1 MELDHFN
8 HEHPLILHEEEPKE
22 NGGDEEIICHGCDKQ
37 IVGTNY
43 YSCEECN
50 YFMHASCAQ
59 LPRQIT
65 QHSFHPKHPLT
76 LFINNDEGR
85 NWLCRRCSACN
96 HPLGNRLAY
105 ACAQC
110 DFNLGLECVSRPPS
124 IVNRAHEHPLT
135 LFVKRAKFC
144 CDACGTGGE
153 GMSYL
158 CGTCQF
164 WVHLECASLA
174 EVINLSEHAHP
185 LTLIISSLQPDYCR
199 ICARELKADQWIYK
213 CADCSFGAHVGCT
226 TSERHNSRWGET
238 GRRTER
244 QITIQKNQVQRDFRK
259 TQIERTNS
267 LQKTMAL
274 GMAADN
280 EIIRDESIY
289 LTTDDVEEKT
299 DESIYLTT
307 DDVKEKTELWHF
319 SHPHCLTLVC
329 DDELKTGEQCNGC
342 TQPISAGLF
351 YRCSEKCDFIL
362 HKLCTQLRSEIRHPL
377 HVKHRLKLYAKQ
389 PTTSHGV
396 FKCTMCSNY
405 CNGFIYWCE
414 YADCKF
420 GLDVKCSSIL
430 GGLKHDAHEHA
441 LTPFDMEGARTNCRA
456 CGLSFK
462 KWTMAC
468 EACNFYLHVGCATL
482 PLTAWYKFHRHRF
495 TLTYEFV
502 EDDSDEYYCD
512 ICEEEMKPQHWFY
525 NCAKCDYPTHIRCMV
540 GRHLRTKL
548 GLICNVEDHPHNL
561 RVIAEERSRTDIVF
575 IHLHCEGCKKNIRS
589 FLCDSKTLPYD

>member
-22 NGGDEEIICHGCDKQ
+22 NGGDEEIICHGFRDRSRK
-37 IVGTNY
+37 
-43 YSCEECN
+43 
-50 YFMHASCAQ
+50 
-59 LPRQIT
+59 
-65 QHSFHPKHPLT
+65 HSFHPKHPLT

-85 NWLCRRCSACN
+85 NWLRRRCSACN
-96 HPLGNRLAY
+96 HPLGNCLAY
-105 ACAQC
+105 TCAQC
-110 DFNLGLECVSRPPS
+110 DFNLGLECVSRPPT
-124 IVNRAHEHPLT
+124 IVNCAHEHPLT
-135 LFVKRAKFC
+135 LFVKWAKFC

-174 EVINLSEHAHP
+174 EVINLSEHTHP
-185 LTLIISSLQPDYCR
+185 LTLSISSLQPDYCR
-199 ICARELKADQWIYK
+199 ICVRELKADQWIYK
-213 CADCSFGAHVGCT
+213 CADCSFGAHVA
-226 TSERHNSRWGET
+226 T
-238 GRRTER
+238 GDYRE
-244 QITIQKNQVQRDFRK
+244 
-259 TQIERTNS
+259 TQIECMNS
-267 LQKTMAL
+267 LPKTMVL

-289 LTTDDVEEKT
+289 LTTGDVEEKT

-319 SHPHCLTLVC
+319 SHPHCLTLVR

-342 TQPISAGLF
+342 TQPISAGPF

-396 FKCTMCSNY
+396 FRCTMCSNY

-430 GGLKHDAHEHA
+430 GGLKHDAHEHT
-441 LTPFDMEGARTNCRA
+441 LTPFDMEGGRTTCRA

-495 TLTYEFV
+495 TLTFEFV

-540 GRHLRTKL
+540 GKHLRTKL

-561 RVIAEERSRTDIVF
+561 RVIAEERSRTDIVY
-575 IHLHCEGCKKNIRS
+575 IHLHCEECKKNIRS
-589 FLCDSKTLPYD
+589 FLCNSETMPYD